1 MKLYKFEDYEH
12 YKKEQVKANV
22 RKLDWTWIQEDTINK
37 IKNFKP
43 NANKILCHGVRN
55 AKELEFFSK
64 RYVGSE
70 IIGTEISHTAK
81 QFKNVVEWDFHEVN
95 EQWKNNFD
103 IVYSNSWDHSYD
115 PIKSLKAW
123 GGQLSQDGLMFVEH
137 GCDAQDNKSRASD
150 PLEIEHNEIVE
161 MINNAGLKLLDN
173 FMTKAQKDNGANAR
187 VYVIGK

>member
-12 YKKEQVKANV
+12 YKQEQIKANV
-22 RKLDWTWIQEDTINK
+22 RKLDWTWIQEDTISK

-55 AKELEFFSK
+55 AKELEFFRK

-137 GCDAQDNKSRASD
+137 GCDEKDNKSRASD
-150 PLEIEHNEIVE
+150 PLEIQHNEIVE
-161 MINNAGLKLLDN
+161 MINNAGLKLLEN

>member
-1 MKLYKFEDYEH
+1 MKLYKFKDYEH

-22 RKLDWTWIQEDTINK
+22 RKLDWTWIQEDTISK

-64 RYVGSE
+64 RYFGSE

-81 QFKNVVEWDFHEVN
+81 QFQNVVEWDFHEVN

-137 GCDAQDNKSRASD
+137 GCDAKDNKSRASD
-150 PLEIEHNEIVE
+150 PLEIEHNEIIE
-161 MINNAGLKLLDN
+161 MINNAGLNLLDH